1 MIETICSK
9 LPNRR
14 LWHTPEYDYPS
25 VANTVLDTNGCDY
38 APQTNRPVWVF
49 EGQIYFRRYNDDWNP
64 LVMKGIASASGYVSW
79 TYPATREELQEML
92 VKLG

>member
-1 MIETICSK
+1 MDVITALE
-9 LPNRR
+9 L
-14 LWHTPEYDYPS
+14 
-25 VANTVLDTNGCDY
+25 TVRCGSLRDRST
-38 APQTNRPVWVF
+38 
-49 EGQIYFRRYNDDWNP
+49 FRRYNDDWNA